1 MDAALARPQQLWFLN
16 TRVTIRISYT
26 EGADEIS
33 VLEHW
38 APHGDS
44 PPLHVHQHEDEVF
57 HILEGEFRFRVG
69 DRELRARAGEPLLG
83 PKGAPHSY
91 LVESLEGGRMLTITR
106 GQDFERFVRGHLAVR
121 QSGTGYRSVRDHPRP
136 SRCRLWPPHAR
147 STGSNWSALHWGGV
161 GHGPAEPYS
170 RPKHLIESH
179 AAPARLRGP

>member
-1 MDAALARPQQLWFLN
+1 MDAVLAGLRGPWFLN
-16 TRVTIRISYT
+16 TRVTIRVSYT
-26 EGADEIS
+26 DGADGIS

-44 PPLHVHQHEDEVF
+44 PPLHVHEHEDEIF

-106 GQDFERFVRGHLAVR
+106 GPDFERFVRAFGR
-121 QSGTGYRSVRDHPRP
+121 
-136 SRCRLWPPHAR
+136 
-147 STGSNWSALHWGGV
+147 
-161 GHGPAEPYS
+161 PAERDGLPERS
-170 RPKHLIESH
+170 GPPTPEQAQALASACKEHGIE
-179 AAPARLRGP
+179 LVGPPLG